1 MHFKGTGVALVTPF
15 LEDGSVDYHGLQRLV
30 RSQIEGGTDFLVVQ
44 GTTAETA
51 TLTSS
56 EKEAILSAIIKEN
69 NGQLPIVLGIGGNN
83 TAAVAEEIRSFNT
96 TGIDGFL
103 SVSPYYNKPSQE
115 GIFQHFKALSEVSKL
130 PIIAYNV
137 PGRTGSN
144 MTAQTTLRIAEL
156 EHIVAIK
163 EASGN
168 MEQVME
174 IIQHAPSDFA
184 ILSGDD
190 ALTLS
195 IMACGGHGVISV
207 VANAFPVHFS
217 KMVKAASEGD
227 FVSARKLH
235 YSLLTITHQ
244 FFAEGNPSG
253 VKVALK
259 ERGICGDTLRLPLTN
274 VSEGL
279 ANCIVKET
287 QKLV

>member
-15 LEDGSVDYHGLQRLV
+15 LEDGSVDYNGLQRLV

-56 EKEAILSAIIKEN
+56 EKGNILAKIIEEN
-69 NGQLPIVLGIGGNN
+69 NGQLPIILGVGGNN
-83 TAAVAEEIRSFNT
+83 TSAVAEEIRTFNT
-96 TGIDGFL
+96 PGVDGFL
-103 SVSPYYNKPSQE
+103 CVSPFYNKPSQE
-115 GIFQHFKALSEVSKL
+115 GIYQHFKALSAASRL

-144 MTAQTTLRIAEL
+144 MTAETTLRIAEL
-156 EHIVAIK
+156 HNIVAIK

-168 MEQVME
+168 MEQVMH

-184 ILSGDD
+184 VLSGDD

-207 VANAFPVHFS
+207 VANAFPAHFS
-217 KMVKAASEGD
+217 NMVQASSKGD
-227 FVSARKLH
+227 FNTARKNH
-235 YSLLTITHQ
+235 YALLAITHQ

-259 ERGICGDTLRLPLTN
+259 ELGICGDTLRLPLTN
-274 VSEGL
+274 VSEEL
-279 ANCIVKET
+279 ASSIVKET
-287 QKLV
+287 QKLM

>member
-1 MHFKGTGVALVTPF
+1 MQFKGTGVALVTPF
-15 LEDGSVDYHGLQRLV
+15 LEDGSVDYNGLKRLV
-30 RSQIEGGTDFLVVQ
+30 RTQIKGGTSFLVVQ

-51 TLTSS
+51 TLTFS
-56 EKEAILSAIIKEN
+56 EKEKVLAVIIEEN
-69 NGQLPIVLGIGGNN
+69 KGELPIVLGIGGNN
-83 TAAVAEEIRSFNT
+83 TSAVAEEIHAFNT
-96 TGIDGFL
+96 PGVDGFL
-103 SVSPYYNKPSQE
+103 CVSPFYNKPSQE
-115 GIFQHFKALSEVSKL
+115 GIFQHFKALSEASRL

-144 MTAQTTLRIAEL
+144 MSAQTTLRIAQL
-156 EHIVAIK
+156 ENIVAIK

-174 IIQHAPSDFA
+174 IIQHAPKDFA

-207 VANAFPVHFS
+207 VANAFPAHFS
-217 KMVKAASEGD
+217 KMVQASSKGD
-227 FVSARKLH
+227 LVLARKHH

-259 ERGICGDTLRLPLTN
+259 ELGICGDTLRLPLTK
-274 VSEGL
+274 VSNSL
-279 ANCIVKET
+279 ANSIVQET